1 MKSCY
6 VFIQICNPVISTV
19 QNTEL
24 YIEVYIGLLVRGRPE
39 PVVGRRPIVFFGQ
52 SGIAGS

>member
-1 MKSCY
+1 M
-6 VFIQICNPVISTV
+6 STV
-19 QNTEL
+19 QNTQL

-39 PVVGRRPIVFFGQ
+39 PVVGRRPIVFFGL